1 LNGVLVKVMQERD
14 MAEKVA
20 ADGAEPA
27 PSRPDEFARLITAEL
42 KVWGQV
48 IRIANVQPER

>member
-1 LNGVLVKVMQERD
+1 
-14 MAEKVA
+14 MAQKVA

-27 PSRPDEFARLITAEL
+27 PSRPDEFARLIAAEL
-42 KVWGQV
+42 KLWAEV